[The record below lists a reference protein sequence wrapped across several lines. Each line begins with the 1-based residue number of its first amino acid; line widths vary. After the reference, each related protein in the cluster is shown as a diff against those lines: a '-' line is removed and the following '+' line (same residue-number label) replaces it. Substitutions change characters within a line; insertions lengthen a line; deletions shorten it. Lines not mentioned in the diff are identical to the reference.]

1 MYFSHSPY
9 RAPVLLASVP
19 QQRRQQTNFINK
31 SIYNASEEAP
41 TETRACEIS
50 EARRLLRRVF
60 IEHSVSH
67 GTALAP
73 YQGAHL
79 CTWVCLPHKMA
90 PGFGNG
96 PWKWLLSCAY
106 STRYR
111 LEFFMWQL
119 GCWEI
124 HPRGCALIKD
134 SGSGHFLH
142 CFLWPLTSFLPVG
155 VQLHYSSA
163 SRPPCH
169 SQTTPRGPSHD
180 SSDSW
185 PAWPPETPPIL
196 SAGPVRMITGRVRVT
211 FAPPKWRLCPWAFD
225 GKSFSELTVSKHHV
239 RKGQPCVSS

>member
-41 TETRACEIS
+41 TETWACEIS

-60 IEHSVSH
+60 IEHSVND

-111 LEFFMWQL
+111 LEFFMWQS

-134 SGSGHFLH
+134 SGSGHFCTASCGH
-142 CFLWPLTSFLPVG
+142 WPRFYPWVCSYTTALLLGLPV
-155 VQLHYSSA
+155 
-163 SRPPCH
+163 
-169 SQTTPRGPSHD
+169 TPRQRPG
-180 SSDSW
+180 
-185 PAWPPETPPIL
+185 
-196 SAGPVRMITGRVRVT
+196 GRHMTRVT
-211 FAPPKWRLCPWAFD
+211 PDLPGLLRSLPSCRRGRLEWSQAA
-225 GKSFSELTVSKHHV
+225 
-239 RKGQPCVSS
+239 